1 MKSTGVMLW
10 KDARRWLPGVVI
22 SVVALALVFRL
33 SNWKDLGAALSAV
46 TVESILLVVVFT
58 LSYLVVRSFAWK
70 VLLEGKISWK
80 QAFLTLNI
88 GYLLNNVF
96 PLRAGEFGRAIVLG
110 KSSGLGMMHVLS
122 SIVIERAFD
131 LFYAAVF
138 LLLTLPLALGMEWVY
153 PVAYTTLG
161 LVVLGMVL
169 LLIMARYQTA
179 VIDLAEK
186 IGQRWAI
193 VQRYVIPQ
201 IRSLLGGLNV
211 LTQPIQFVLAFV
223 LIGMSWGVAFIVYYV
238 MIVTFVPGAPFWW
251 SIFADAV
258 LAMGIAIPS
267 APAALGVFEAALVG
281 GLALLGV
288 ANSTALAYA
297 VLMHFMQVA
306 ITGVLGFY
314 ALAQEGRSIAS
325 LFSEARLRR

>member
-1 MKSTGVMLW
+1 MKSTSVMLW

-46 TVESILLVVVFT
+46 TIESILLVIIFT
-58 LSYLVVRSFAWK
+58 LLYLFVRSFAWK
-70 VLLEGKISWK
+70 VLLEGKITWK
-80 QAFLTLNI
+80 QAFFTLNI

-138 LLLTLPLALGMEWVY
+138 LLLTLPLALGMGWVY

-161 LVVLGMVL
+161 LVILGMIL
-169 LLIMARYQTA
+169 LLVMARYQTV
-179 VIDLAEK
+179 VIAWTEK
-186 IGQRWAI
+186 IGQRWSI

-211 LTQPIQFVLAFV
+211 LTQPVQFVLAFALV
-223 LIGMSWGVAFIVYYV
+223 GISWGGAFIVYYV

-251 SIFADAV
+251 AVFADAV

-288 ANSTALAYA
+288 ANSVALAYA

-314 ALAQEGRSIAS
+314 ALAREGRSIAS